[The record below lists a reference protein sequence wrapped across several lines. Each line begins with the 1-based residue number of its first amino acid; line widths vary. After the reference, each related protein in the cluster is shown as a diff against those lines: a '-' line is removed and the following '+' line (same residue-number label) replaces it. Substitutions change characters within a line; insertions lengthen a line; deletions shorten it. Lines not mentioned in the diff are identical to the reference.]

1 MASGNRCGQGVNW
14 LLADRMAIKF
24 EECLLLDGGTGVDVK
39 PYTDSIRRRAEAWAA
54 QCEAARRTARQD
66 AEKLASFLTA
76 KGATKVVLFG
86 SLAREKD
93 FTPDSDIDLATEGI
107 SWPAY
112 WRILST
118 LQHMTSFKVDL
129 VVLEDAGPD
138 LRQRVLR
145 EGVELA
151 GDSRRQPAPHAEG
164 RDQK

>member
-1 MASGNRCGQGVNW
+1 MGRAMRGSPPGRPSGCG
-14 LLADRMAIKF
+14 KTS
-24 EECLLLDGGTGVDVK
+24 LLLD
-39 PYTDSIRRRAEAWAA
+39 R
-54 QCEAARRTARQD
+54 C
-66 AEKLASFLTA
+66 
-76 KGATKVVLFG
+76 ATRVVLFG

-151 GDSRRQPAPHAEG
+151 GDSGRQPAPHAKG